1 MRTYAML
8 VATAGLGWTLL
19 SSGES
24 HAVAPVAL
32 VLELVDPEPVGV
44 RVDVAIKGFC
54 SPADVTIY
62 EGILKPHAPVTVS
75 SSATT
80 FCVRRTLTP
89 HLQAQWG
96 APLLVHRR
104 VDGAPL
110 PVRFHAEKN
119 TPAIYVGSPLQLTL
133 AGNERIGVRVSA
145 GATAPCNATG
155 NALLQSGVLEPKQPL
170 SIETSATCVCVEQTY
185 APYVTLGWTTG
196 EVHCRPLQC
205 VGKDCRMDLAAPF
218 TLALPSRAPV
228 NVASKTP

>member
-8 VATAGLGWTLL
+8 VATAALL

-24 HAVAPVAL
+24 PAVPPTAL
-32 VLELVDPEPVGV
+32 HLELVDPEPVGV

-54 SPADVTIY
+54 SSADVTIY
-62 EGILKPHAPVTVS
+62 EGILKPHVPVTVAS
-75 SSATT
+75 NAPT
-80 FCVRRTLTP
+80 FCIRRTLTP
-89 HLQAQWG
+89 HLQAKWG

-104 VDGAPL
+104 VGGAPL
-110 PVRFHAEKN
+110 PVRFHAENN

-145 GATAPCNATG
+145 GAMAPCNATG
-155 NALLQSGVLEPKQPL
+155 NALIQSGVLEPNQPL
-170 SIETSATCVCVEQTY
+170 SIETSATCICVEQTH

-205 VGKDCRMDLAAPF
+205 AGKDCRMDLAAPF
-218 TLALPSRAPV
+218 TLSLASRIPV
-228 NVASKTP
+228 NVASKNP